1 MELSHHQAEAL
12 RERLVPALGYL
23 SKLRRRMEQVRFDGK
38 LYHDVVR
45 AQMAMQDLCGELH
58 YRSCENGVGRTG

>member
-1 MELSHHQAEAL
+1 MELSRHQAEVL

-23 SKLRRRMEQVRFDGK
+23 SKLRRRREQVRLDGK

-45 AQMAMQDLCGELH
+45 AQVAMQDLCGELH
-58 YRSCENGVGRTG
+58 LQSCEHGVGRT